1 MRRSDEHQSFAEVA
15 RLFDERKTALES
27 FFKGQL
33 PGRSKKEMEE
43 IKKRL
48 AYHMREVEYDAS
60 LALFGAVEAAFRL
73 DFILRQRMRKWKD
86 SRSLEARQV
95 AKSTRS
101 DHSRISIFKL
111 FDLMTF
117 DNDISVPK
125 LTIDRLKF
133 YFRYRNWLA
142 HGRYW
147 KLPLYFIKPTFIDI
161 YQIAQITANGLRS

>member
-1 MRRSDEHQSFAEVA
+1 MRRSDEHQSFAEIA

-33 PGRSKKEMEE
+33 PGRSKKEVEE

-48 AYHMREVEYDAS
+48 VYHMREAEYDAS

-73 DFILRQRMRKWKD
+73 DFVRRQRMRKWKD
-86 SRSLEARQV
+86 SRSLKARLV
-95 AKSTRS
+95 AKSARGE
-101 DHSRISIFKL
+101 HYKISLFEL
-111 FDLMTF
+111 FDLIAF

-147 KLPLYFIKPTFIDI
+147 KLPHKLDLFGNF
-161 YQIAQITANGLRS
+161 R